1 METRQ
6 TIKKPSNNHWS
17 PYNCRANSFHKM
29 LLVRGWGFKIK
40 IKIKIPI
47 QMSAVSTIEEGKIKR
62 LNK

>member
-29 LLVRGWGFKIK
+29 LLVRGCGF
-40 IKIKIPI
+40 KIKIPI